1 MKPLQLMSVRPNS
14 PMAFTCLEPRCFL
27 KKVVIWPDETD
38 NLRGISG
45 LTQKQLFSEAALPT
59 HEVLYFM
66 DPYGREKGGVPSI

>member
-45 LTQKQLFSEAALPT
+45 LT
-59 HEVLYFM
+59 
-66 DPYGREKGGVPSI
+66 